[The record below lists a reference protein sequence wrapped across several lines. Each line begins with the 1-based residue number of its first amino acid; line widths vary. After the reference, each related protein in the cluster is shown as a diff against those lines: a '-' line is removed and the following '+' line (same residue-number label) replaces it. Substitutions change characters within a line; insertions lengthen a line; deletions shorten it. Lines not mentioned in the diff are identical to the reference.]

1 MAHCRRKSDEDKEEE
16 ENSKIDIYSIG
27 TSYLYVASLKDT
39 NTLRPGVMFD
49 FTQSK
54 NWKNWFGLPVKAEI
68 GYQEKVLLSW
78 LM

>member
-54 NWKNWFGLPVKAEI
+54 N
-68 GYQEKVLLSW
+68 
-78 LM
+78 